1 MSEPALLRLKRF
13 EMAQKAQ
20 RVSLLETMVRD
31 FENLALDLAQQIA
44 DEEERT
50 RIRDPRHVAYSTF
63 ATAAALRRN
72 NLLVSMAD
80 LRSKL
85 GAT

>member
-1 MSEPALLRLKRF
+1 MAQCLPFAGTAKAIFLGWEVTMSEPAVLRLKRF

-20 RVSLLETMVRD
+20 KVSLLETMVRD

-50 RIRDPRHVAYSTF
+50 K
-63 ATAAALRRN
+63 N
-72 NLLVSMAD
+72 
-80 LRSKL
+80 
-85 GAT
+85 